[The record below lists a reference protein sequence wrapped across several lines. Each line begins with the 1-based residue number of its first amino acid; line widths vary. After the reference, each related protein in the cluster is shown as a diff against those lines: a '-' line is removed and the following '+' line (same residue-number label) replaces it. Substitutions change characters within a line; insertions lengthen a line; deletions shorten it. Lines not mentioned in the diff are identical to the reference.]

1 MRSVGIKVFV
11 AIICALLL
19 TSHTPAMAHTAL
31 VSSTP
36 RNGAILQ
43 ASPKNF
49 VLRFSETLAQIDGKE
64 INTMKVMGP
73 SKVRV
78 KLNAMKIMKTSL
90 STTPLKP
97 LAIGRYEI
105 IYRVVAQDGHT
116 LNGTLRFTIK

>member
-31 VSSTP
+31 VSSSP
-36 RNGAILQ
+36 RNGAVLQ

-49 VLRFSETLAQIDGKE
+49 VLRFSESLAQIDGKQ

-78 KLNAMKIMKTSL
+78 QLNSMKIMKSSL
-90 STTPLKP
+90 STTPLQP
-97 LAIGRYEI
+97 LTIGRYEI
-105 IYRVVAQDGHT
+105 SYRVVAKDGHT
-116 LNGTLRFTIK
+116 LTGKVNFSVR

>member
-36 RNGAILQ
+36 RNGAILEV
-43 ASPKNF
+43 SPKNF
-49 VLRFSETLAQIDGKE
+49 VLRFSETLAQIDGKQ

-78 KLNAMKIMKTSL
+78 QLNSMKIMKSSL
-90 STTPLKP
+90 STTPLQP
-97 LAIGRYEI
+97 LTIGRYEI
-105 IYRVVAQDGHT
+105 SYRVVAKDGHT